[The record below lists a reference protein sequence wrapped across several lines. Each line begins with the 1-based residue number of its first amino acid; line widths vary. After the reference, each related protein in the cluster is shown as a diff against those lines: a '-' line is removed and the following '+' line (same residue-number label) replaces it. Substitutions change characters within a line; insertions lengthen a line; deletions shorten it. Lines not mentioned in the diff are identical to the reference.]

1 MALRPTNENG
11 MNLRAF
17 VCPILATGSGF
28 PPPLPFPPPHPPF
41 IFILVHE
48 IIRQLGTVV
57 ARLAHDTVHRSDIL
71 AHCVL
76 SYE

>member
-28 PPPLPFPPPHPPF
+28 PPSLPFPPF